1 MNIYEMGIER
11 GMEKGIE
18 KGRLETLFHLVQ
30 AGRITTAEAA
40 EEAGISEEEF
50 IEQMNATGK
59 L

>member
-1 MNIYEMGIER
+1 MNIYEM
-11 GMEKGIE
+11 GIE

-30 AGRITTAEAA
+30 TGRITTAEAA

-50 IEQMNATGK
+50 MIQMNATEK

>member
-11 GMEKGIE
+11 GIE

-30 AGRITTAEAA
+30 TGRITTAEAS

-50 IEQMNATGK
+50 IIQMNATEK